1 MGIRDLS
8 PTDLVERALTGDRR
22 AIGRVL
28 TLIERGGP
36 PSDEITDLTHPA
48 ARGAHVVGI
57 TGAPG
62 AGKST
67 LTGQL
72 IRHLPTRGRKPAV
85 LAVDPSSPL
94 TGGAIL
100 GDRVRMDDVA
110 GDGGFIRSVATRGH
124 AGGLA
129 LSVPGCVRAFDA
141 CGFDPVL
148 IETVGVGQVEVD
160 VAGAAD
166 TTVVVVNPGWGD
178 AVQANKAGLLE
189 VADVFVINKADRD
202 GANDT
207 RRDLELM
214 LDLSHVSGQEDE
226 SGYRPPIIM
235 TTATD
240 ANVACISV
248 LGSFDDCQ
256 AMAKAA
262 FADADLR
269 ARRPLASANSINVGR
284 LLPQVFYYFFATAQ
298 VDPADHRPLV
308 FSTPSGNFGNL
319 TAGLIAKRLGLPAEG
334 FVAAQR
340 FELSPTQ
347 MMDGDA
353 QRICVLHDRGRQTS
367 MSSSFRRARSR
378 INPRTTACRRCSLMR
393 AHTRICAAKHLYH
406 MCGFTPVPLLATA
419 ALERLP
425 TAQSASCARCGSSM
439 QCRRLWRRVPPC
451 TFQRAGYRP
460 QWSTRFVPR
469 TCAQSNCGW
478 TWTRRIWAH
487 AIAS

>member
-1 MGIRDLS
+1 MSVRKLS
-8 PTDLVERALTGDRR
+8 TPELVERAVGGDRR
-22 AIGRVL
+22 AIGRLL
-28 TLIERGGP
+28 TLIERGGHP
-36 PSDEITDLTHPA
+36 ADEIADLTHPI

-72 IRHLPTRGRKPAV
+72 IRHLPTLGLKPAV

-129 LSVPGCVRAFDA
+129 LSVPGSVRAFDA

-214 LDLSHVSGQEDE
+214 LDLSHVSGHEDE
-226 SGYRPPIIM
+226 TGYRPPILM

-240 ANVACISV
+240 GDGVDAMWEAVAAHRAHLESSGG
-248 LGSFDDCQ
+248 LGRRREARFRYEVESRLLTRMSDAVTRAVAELEPGDDSP
-256 AMAKAA
+256 AARAA
-262 FADADLR
+262 FLADELLR
-269 ARRPLASANSINVGR
+269 
-284 LLPQVFYYFFATAQ
+284 
-298 VDPADHRPLV
+298 DED
-308 FSTPSGNFGNL
+308 
-319 TAGLIAKRLGLPAEG
+319 
-334 FVAAQR
+334 
-340 FELSPTQ
+340 
-347 MMDGDA
+347 
-353 QRICVLHDRGRQTS
+353 
-367 MSSSFRRARSR
+367 
-378 INPRTTACRRCSLMR
+378 
-393 AHTRICAAKHLYH
+393 
-406 MCGFTPVPLLATA
+406 
-419 ALERLP
+419 
-425 TAQSASCARCGSSM
+425 
-439 QCRRLWRRVPPC
+439 
-451 TFQRAGYRP
+451 
-460 QWSTRFVPR
+460 
-469 TCAQSNCGW
+469 
-478 TWTRRIWAH
+478 
-487 AIAS
+487 